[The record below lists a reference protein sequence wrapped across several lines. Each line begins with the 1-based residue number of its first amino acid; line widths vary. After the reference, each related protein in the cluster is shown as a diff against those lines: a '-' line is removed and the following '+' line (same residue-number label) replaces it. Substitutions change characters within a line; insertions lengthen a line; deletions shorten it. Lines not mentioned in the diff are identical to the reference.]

1 MGRPKEGFT
10 TFTVVAKV
18 NGKIISK
25 SGLAGW
31 VFDAIGLFMS
41 LVPNACW
48 NDLLSVKDEY
58 GTEHLTRNL
67 KKGVVTCQS

>member
-1 MGRPKEGFT
+1 MGRPKEEYA
-10 TFTVVAKV
+10 TFTVVAEV
-18 NGKIISK
+18 NGELISR
-25 SGLAGW
+25 SRLAVW
-31 VFDAIGLFMS
+31 MFDAIGLFMS

-67 KKGVVTCQS
+67 KKE